1 MAYRRFRPNRRFRNS
16 GASRLRRSSYRRRN
30 FRASRRSFA
39 YRRRYRGRGRR
50 NMGAARV
57 RRLAARKKSDH
68 SVGAVSDLMPL
79 NSNVVLSGPENVFV
93 LYCPSYLPRQQA
105 PKEIARRDHLREQ
118 SNVFYRGVKE
128 EVFLSASR
136 PLFWRRVV
144 FYMALE
150 AEVARPIYAA
160 HPSTGT
166 CFGCGTCCRSDLRLG
181 RPMSS

>member
-1 MAYRRFRPNRRFRNS
+1 
-16 GASRLRRSSYRRRN
+16 
-30 FRASRRSFA
+30 
-39 YRRRYRGRGRR
+39 
-50 NMGAARV
+50 MGAARV

-160 HPSTGT
+160 HPSTGNL
-166 CFGCGTCCRSDLRLG
+166 FRVRNMLPFRPELG

>member
-1 MAYRRFRPNRRFRNS
+1 MARSLSQDSKTVTMPPRHIYNYKRGHPLVGRLLGTNAKPCSTAMAYRRFRPNRRFRNS

-105 PKEIARRDHLREQ
+105 PKEIARRDHLRSSRMFLQGCEGG
-118 SNVFYRGVKE
+118 GVL
-128 EVFLSASR
+128 VC
-136 PLFWRRVV
+136 V
-144 FYMALE
+144 
-150 AEVARPIYAA
+150 
-160 HPSTGT
+160 
-166 CFGCGTCCRSDLRLG
+166 
-181 RPMSS
+181 

>member
-1 MAYRRFRPNRRFRNS
+1 MVVDGEIWAQPVFE
-16 GASRLRRSSYRRRN
+16 
-30 FRASRRSFA
+30 
-39 YRRRYRGRGRR
+39 
-50 NMGAARV
+50 V
-57 RRLAARKKSDH
+57 AARKKSDH

-105 PKEIARRDHLREQ
+105 PKEIARRDHLRSSRMFLQ
-118 SNVFYRGVKE
+118 GVKE

-160 HPSTGT
+160 HPSTGNL
-166 CFGCGTCCRSDLRLG
+166 FRVRNMLPFRPELG

>member
-1 MAYRRFRPNRRFRNS
+1 ML
-16 GASRLRRSSYRRRN
+16 GACWAPTPSRVRQQWRTEGLGLTAAFGIAGRLDSDDLRIGGGI
-30 FRASRRSFA
+30 FEASRRSFA

-105 PKEIARRDHLREQ
+105 PKEIARRDHLRSSRMFLQGCEGG
-118 SNVFYRGVKE
+118 GVL
-128 EVFLSASR
+128 VC
-136 PLFWRRVV
+136 V
-144 FYMALE
+144 
-150 AEVARPIYAA
+150 
-160 HPSTGT
+160 
-166 CFGCGTCCRSDLRLG
+166 
-181 RPMSS
+181 